1 MARARAGG
9 AMAER
14 ARTATDAEAAPPRR
28 IRRGRGAV
36 TLAEVA
42 AGAGVAPITVSR
54 AINNPASVSDA
65 LRSRIE
71 QAVEALGYV
80 PNRMAGA
87 LASARTRVIPVIVP
101 SLANVVFVEVI
112 EGIQETLEAEGYQM
126 LLGSTGYDL
135 ATEAALATTLLGWAP
150 PGMLV
155 AGLRH
160 EARTTALLRHAGIP
174 IVEFM
179 ETGRAPI
186 DMNVGLSHVRA
197 GAAMAEHLLAR
208 GYRRIGFVGLRMRDD
223 YRARQRYDGLRRHLA
238 GQAAITLFDRAG
250 TASQSGGQS
259 GGQQAGW
266 EALPELLAI
275 APALD
280 ALFFANDEM
289 AVGAL
294 LRARRDGIDIPG
306 RIAIAGFNGLP
317 IAALTTPSLTTI
329 VSPRRQIG
337 REAAAMLLARIA
349 GREPTTRRLDVG
361 FTLEAGGS
369 T

>member
-1 MARARAGG
+1 
-9 AMAER
+9 MAER
-14 ARTATDAEAAPPRR
+14 ARTATATDAAAAPPRR

-65 LRSRIE
+65 LRHRIE

-208 GYRRIGFVGLRMRDD
+208 GYRRIGFVGLRLHDD

-238 GQAAITLFDRAG
+238 GRAAVILFDRAG
-250 TASQSGGQS
+250 AAGQV

-266 EALPELLAI
+266 DALPELLAI

-317 IAALTTPSLTTI
+317 IASLTTPALTTI
-329 VSPRRQIG
+329 VSPRKQIG

-361 FTLEAGGS
+361 FTLAAGGS

>member
-1 MARARAGG
+1 MRGTRARG
-9 AMAER
+9 AAADEAKEATGEACAPARRTRRRR
-14 ARTATDAEAAPPRR
+14 A
-28 IRRGRGAV
+28 AV
-36 TLAEVA
+36 TLNEVA

-54 AINNPASVSDA
+54 ALNNPASVSPA

-71 QAVEALGYV
+71 HTVEQLGYV

-101 SLANVVFVEVI
+101 SLSNVVFVEVI
-112 EGIQETLEAEGYQM
+112 EGIQEAVEAQGYQM

-135 ATEAALATTLLGWAP
+135 GHEAALAATLLGWAP
-150 PGMLV
+150 PGMMI

-160 EARTTALLRHAGIP
+160 ETRTATLLRNAGIP
-174 IVEFM
+174 VVEFM
-179 ETGRAPI
+179 ETGRGAI

-208 GYRRIGFVGLRMRDD
+208 GYRRIGFVGLRMKDD
-223 YRARQRYDGLRRHLA
+223 YRARQRYDGLRRGLA
-238 GQAAITLFDRAG
+238 GQAAVVLFDREG
-250 TASQSGGQS
+250 GGGQS
-259 GGQQAGW
+259 GGQQVGW
-266 EALPELLAI
+266 EALPDLLAVT
-275 APALD
+275 PALD

-294 LRARRDGIDIPG
+294 LRARRDGTDIPG

-317 IAALTTPSLTTI
+317 IAALTTPTLTTI
-329 VSPRRQIG
+329 ASPRKQIG

-361 FTLEAGGS
+361 FTLEVGGS